1 MNIVLASGAAFL
13 RLPLAGLFV
22 TLAAYELA
30 TALSRRIGSPAWANP
45 VLLAIA
51 MVVGVLDLTRTS
63 YEIYFDTA
71 KLVHVLLGPAVVALA
86 VPLHGNLRTIQR
98 SAAPVTCA
106 VIAGAASAA
115 VSAIGIAW
123 ALGASKSVILSVA
136 PKSVTTAIAMGIS
149 HQIGGLPDL
158 TAILVIV
165 TGILGA
171 ILSLPLLRLTGLHCM
186 RASGLAAGVAGH
198 AIGTARVLAIDETGG
213 AFAGLGMGL
222 CGIFTATVMPTVVGL
237 LQR

>member
-1 MNIVLASGAAFL
+1 VSLAVDLGAAFF

-30 TALSRRIGSPAWANP
+30 IALGRWIGSPAWANP

-63 YEIYFDTA
+63 YEVYFETA

-86 VPLHGNLRTIQR
+86 VPLYANLRTMQR
-98 SAAPVTCA
+98 SAFAIVCG
-106 VIAGAASAA
+106 VVLGALSAA
-115 VSAIGIAW
+115 VSAVGIAW
-123 ALGASKSVILSVA
+123 ALGASKPVILSIA
-136 PKSVTTAIAMGIS
+136 PKGVTTAIAMGIS
-149 HQIGGLPDL
+149 HQIGGLPEL
-158 TAILVIV
+158 TAVLVII

-171 ILSLPLLRLTGLHCM
+171 IVALPVVRLTGLHCI
-186 RASGLAAGVAGH
+186 RAAGLAAGVSGH
-198 AIGTARVLAIDETGG
+198 AIATARVLAVDETGG

-222 CGIFTATVMPTVVGL
+222 CGILTAIVMPTVIGL
-237 LQR
+237 IRF